1 MPILESQHVNKV
13 YNNSTKALDD
23 VSFSVEKGEF
33 VSIIGPSGAGK
44 STILRCINRL
54 IDATDGNIIYDGD
67 DILSLGKRD
76 LRRVRTKTGMI
87 FQHYNLVDRLSVIEN
102 VLHGRLGQKS
112 AISGMLGSYS
122 ETEKE
127 KAFFIL
133 NELGLAEQAYKR
145 CDALSGGQKQRV
157 GIARAIM
164 QEPKLILCDEPIASL
179 DPKASKTIMDHL
191 SQINQKQKI
200 TCIVNLHQVE
210 VAMKYSQR
218 ILGVSSGKIVFDGT
232 PEELTKKKIHEIY
245 QSSDSD
251 LIMDSQGA

>member
-1 MPILESQHVNKV
+1 MPILEFQHVNKV

-76 LRRVRTKTGMI
+76 LRKVRTKTGMI

-127 KAFFIL
+127 KAFSIL

-164 QEPKLILCDEPIASL
+164 REPKLILCDEPIASL